1 MNAPYNITRALTA
14 ANQHTRNTE
23 IDAFAR
29 KLTQCEQVRM
39 IVALIQGGARIE
51 QSDDLVDALAPLSD
65 VLSANYEAISFAAAF
80 GDSAKRRD
88 RTDPQKQH
96 WMKERVL

>member
-1 MNAPYNITRALTA
+1 MTPSKIERALTPY
-14 ANQHTRNTE
+14 NQHTRNTE
-23 IDAFAR
+23 IDAFAQCM
-29 KLTQCEQVRM
+29 TQCEQVRM
-39 IVALIQGGARIE
+39 IVALIQGGAGIE

-88 RTDPQKQH
+88 RTDPSKVSYL
-96 WMKERVL
+96 KERV

>member
-1 MNAPYNITRALTA
+1 MTPSKIERALTPY
-14 ANQHTRNTE
+14 NQHTRNTE
-23 IDAFAR
+23 IDAFAQCM
-29 KLTQCEQVRM
+29 TQCEQVRM
-39 IVALIQGGARIE
+39 IVALIQGGAGIE

-88 RTDPQKQH
+88 RVPPQRKH
-96 WMKERVL
+96 WMEAS